1 MGSGFSK
8 EDTRMGNKHVK
19 RWPTPVAIRETHV
32 KTTMRCHLTQRD
44 HQRVHKQQMLAR
56 AWGEGTFLHS
66 CWECRLLQPLWRTV
80 GRVLKRLRI
89 KLPQDPA
96 LSLLRMYPKEMK
108 RLYARDSRTAP
119 LFTAPLFTVTTL
131 QEQPECPLTGKQI
144 KTRCAHAADENS
156 ATRGEEILP
165 SATTQMDPEG
175 ITRSEVS
182 QREKKQHH
190 GITRMWN
197 LKRKGGQSKR
207 HF

>member
-119 LFTAPLFTVTTL
+119 LFTLVGSPEPGTPLLVGSPEPGMSLPKGFLELGTLLPHGVSRTRDAPPPRGLQNQGCGGNAPPPSSLFL
-131 QEQPECPLTGKQI
+131 
-144 KTRCAHAADENS
+144 
-156 ATRGEEILP
+156 
-165 SATTQMDPEG
+165 
-175 ITRSEVS
+175 
-182 QREKKQHH
+182 
-190 GITRMWN
+190 
-197 LKRKGGQSKR
+197 
-207 HF
+207 